1 MSYIKSDISILFL
14 LFAGMACA
22 QENLTG
28 YWEPK
33 FSINYRVTGLYSHNF
48 SLSNRNYLLDKGQF
62 TLQVRQLDLAHFS
75 KLKVRDNQSI
85 AVGVQYRF
93 RNNFEDKE
101 NELRFTEQYNFT
113 NRPHTVRFGHRISTE
128 QRITQSLT
136 THRFRYRFTLDIPLQ
151 GEKLDPGEPYFVGSL
166 ENLWSVSK
174 GNSPQYDTR
183 ILSQIGWLI
192 GKDLTFQFGLEYRLE
207 DFTAVAPQNVIFL
220 LTSAQLAL

>member
-1 MSYIKSDISILFL
+1 MLFL
-14 LFAGMACA
+14 LFVGMASA

-33 FSINYRVTGLYSHNF
+33 FSVNYKVTGLYSHNF
-48 SLSNRNYLLDKGQF
+48 SLSNRNYLLDDGQF
-62 TLQVRQLDLAHFS
+62 TLQGRQLDLAHFS

-85 AVGVQYRF
+85 SVGVQYRF
-93 RNNFEDKE
+93 RNNFEDGE
-101 NELRFTEQYNFT
+101 NELRFTQQYNFT
-113 NRPHTVRFGHRISTE
+113 YRPYTIRFGHRISAE

-136 THRFRYRFTLDIPLQ
+136 THRFRYRIALDVPLQ

-183 ILSQIGWLI
+183 ISSQIGWLI
-192 GKDLTFQFGLEYRLE
+192 GKDLTIQLGLEYRFE
-207 DFTAVAPQNVIFL
+207 DFTAVSPKNVIFL
-220 LTSAQLAL
+220 LTGAQLAL